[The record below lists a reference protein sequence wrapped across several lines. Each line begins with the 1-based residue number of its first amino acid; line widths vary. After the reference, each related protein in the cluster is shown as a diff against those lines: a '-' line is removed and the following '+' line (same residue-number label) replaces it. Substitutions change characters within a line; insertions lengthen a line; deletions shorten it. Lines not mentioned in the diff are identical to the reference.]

1 MFSYEVK
8 YFWLKAKSVFL
19 FLTVSLNTCRAF
31 FLLFDSGWVL
41 GRPSHFVPVYLLTP
55 YLVGQCTFDVLDT
68 ILNYL
73 RKFFINIC
81 YTYPTKLFVELLK
94 KKKNIWYTVS
104 SKLPSNNPPKLFVDY
119 FSLFWYPLY
128 PLTSIA

>member
-1 MFSYEVK
+1 M
-8 YFWLKAKSVFL
+8 
-19 FLTVSLNTCRAF
+19 
-31 FLLFDSGWVL
+31 
-41 GRPSHFVPVYLLTP
+41 SHFVPVYLLTP

-94 KKKNIWYTVS
+94 KKKIFGT
-104 SKLPSNNPPKLFVDY
+104 
-119 FSLFWYPLY
+119 LY
-128 PLTSIA
+128 PLNSLATILQNYLWTISLCFGILCIP